1 MTSSQL
7 STHTLEEMDI
17 DPVTEAGRDVP
28 SSLLGYNHDPLTLF
42 GFFLQDLPKSFNK
55 KSENEGYGNE
65 LGRLLNIQNF
75 FLALSTTP
83 LSEEDVR
90 FQRRKALKSYVA
102 NFMLGGFTSKS
113 S

>member
-1 MTSSQL
+1 MTTSSRL
-7 STHTLEEMDI
+7 PTHTLEEMDI

-42 GFFLQDLPKSFNK
+42 DPFIRDLFKSLSK
-55 KSENEGYGNE
+55 KSENDGDGNE
-65 LGRLLNIQNF
+65 LGHLLNIQNF

-90 FQRRKALKSYVA
+90 FQRRKALTK
-102 NFMLGGFTSKS
+102 LRR
-113 S
+113 